1 MHIVIEKVKKS
12 QKKSMKETM
21 KFPGTFQ
28 TPTIWIVWFKDLKH
42 KTNENQERKLEKL
55 QTLRNENKELKVKVM
70 LQKATFL
77 KFTGIQK

>member
-21 KFPGTFQ
+21 KFSGTFQ

-42 KTNENQERKLEKL
+42 KTNENQETKLEKL
-55 QTLRNENKELKVKVM
+55 QTLRNENKELEAKVM
-70 LQKATFL
+70 CQKATFL

>member
-21 KFPGTFQ
+21 KFSGTFQ
-28 TPTIWIVWFKDLKH
+28 APTIWIVWFKDLKH

-70 LQKATFL
+70 CQKATFL